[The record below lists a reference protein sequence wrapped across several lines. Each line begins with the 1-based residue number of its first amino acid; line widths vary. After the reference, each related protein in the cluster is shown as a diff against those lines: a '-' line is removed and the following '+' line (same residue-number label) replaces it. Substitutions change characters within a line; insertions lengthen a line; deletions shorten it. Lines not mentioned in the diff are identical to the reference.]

1 MSGSVTVVGSK
12 TYSGG
17 VGHPNGS
24 LGLLTVTGAFQPG
37 AISPL
42 QTLLTTYSGYAVAGA
57 VNFENLDAATLSGSQ
72 AVTVGSAG
80 FGVFEL
86 SNTSSIT
93 GHATAGAMDVTVD
106 LPSTYNVIVA
116 DAPGVATING
126 GGASNTVAVF
136 AAESTVSYFT
146 GGGSGTVAAGGGGDF
161 IVASGQTWSLNGA
174 STGNDTINSVAAN
187 ATVTTYGQG
196 KATGNAIG
204 SDTTPSNVVGL
215 AGSSATVIS
224 NGTNDLVET
233 YAGNDIVSVNGSA
246 NVLIN
251 GGSDTVYAT
260 ASSTAVKA
268 FFNLFGGALDF
279 INQSGVA
286 ATVSGAVPG
295 ASGGSTTA
303 FGGIGGGVYIGGLAG
318 NNSLVG
324 GTGSVTL
331 VGAGT
336 NNFLS
341 AQGSY
346 GSYATQ
352 NELKAGDGGATLV
365 AGASTDYNEFY
376 GGLGTDS
383 IVSFGSGVQSFYVG
397 TAGSENITG
406 STASGASNNYYFD
419 QDSSGDGADVI
430 TNFIFGRDNI
440 YINLNSSVSGVAIS
454 GYTAINGGANTIVTL
469 TDNTTITLYGIKAS
483 QLSASIIG
491 GTHIG

>member
-12 TYSGG
+12 IL
-17 VGHPNGS
+17 NGS
-24 LGLLTVTGAFQPG
+24 IGLLTVTGGFQPG

-42 QTLLTTYSGYAVAGA
+42 QTLLTTLSNEVESVGANFQNLNVAGQ
-57 VNFENLDAATLSGSQ
+57 SGNQ
-72 AVTVGSAG
+72 AVTVGASSTG
-80 FGVFEL
+80 IFEL
-86 SNTSSIT
+86 SNVSSAT
-93 GHATAGAMDVTVD
+93 GKASPGSMNVTVNV
-106 LPSTYNVIVA
+106 PSGYGAIVA
-116 DAPGVATING
+116 DAPGTATING
-126 GGASNTVAVF
+126 GGAFNELAIF
-136 AAESTVSYFT
+136 AAESTVNYFT
-146 GGGSGTVAAGGGGDF
+146 GGGSGTVVAGGGGDF
-161 IVASGQTWSLNGA
+161 IVASGTTWSLNGA

-196 KATGNAIG
+196 NATGNAIG
-204 SDTTPSNVVGL
+204 ADSTPSNVVGL
-215 AGSSATVIS
+215 AGTSATVIS
-224 NGTNDLVET
+224 NGINDLVET
-233 YAGNDIVSVNGSA
+233 YAGNDVVSVNGSA

-303 FGGIGGGVYIGGLAG
+303 FGGNGGGVYIGGLAG

-346 GSYATQ
+346 SSYATQ
-352 NELKAGDGGATLV
+352 NVLKAGDGGATLV
-365 AGASTDYNEFY
+365 AGASTSYNEFY
-376 GGLGTDS
+376 GGSGTDS
-383 IVSFGSGVQSFYVG
+383 IISFGSGVQTYYVG
-397 TAGSENITG
+397 TTGSEDFTG
-406 STASGASNNYYFD
+406 STVSGATNNYYFE
-419 QDSSGDGADVI
+419 QGSSGNGADAI
-430 TNFIFGRDNI
+430 ENFKIGRDKI
-440 YINLNSSVSGVAIS
+440 YINANTSLSGVAIAGFQS
-454 GYTAINGGANTIVTL
+454 LGAGNTIITL
-469 TDNTTITLYGIKAS
+469 TDKTTITLYGVKAS
-483 QLSASIIG
+483 SLSSSIIG